1 VVANRETNH
10 RSTLEVKVPIAE
22 IRIASAQY
30 PVDRLGTFA
39 EFEAKLAWWVAEA
52 AAQGAELLVFP
63 EYGSMELASLFGPE
77 AEGNIQEAID
87 AITSILPQVDDLHA
101 ALARR
106 HGVHI
111 VAASAA
117 VRRGRMIPNTARLF
131 TPAGEIGIQDKRIM
145 TPGER
150 EWGVTPDG
158 PVRAFETRLG
168 IIGVAICYDV
178 EFPLIARAQVAAGAQ
193 VIVAPSCTETI
204 AGYNRVRIGAMARAL
219 ENQCISVQ
227 SPLVGEA
234 PWSAAVERNRGMA
247 AVYGPPDRGFAEDG
261 IIAVGRLDEPRW
273 VYGAADLAAID
284 LVRREG
290 MVLNHRHWEEQGA
303 APPAP
308 AELVT
313 LL

>member
-1 VVANRETNH
+1 MT
-10 RSTLEVKVPIAE
+10 E
-22 IRIASAQY
+22 IRIASAQF

-52 AAQGAELLVFP
+52 AGQGAELVVFP
-63 EYGSMELASLFGPE
+63 EYGSMELASLFGLE
-77 AEGNIQEAID
+77 AEGDVRKAID
-87 AITSILPQVDDLHA
+87 AITSILPQVDELHA

-106 HGVHI
+106 HRVHI

-117 VRRGRMIPNTARLF
+117 VRRGRATPNVARLF
-131 TPAGEIGIQDKRIM
+131 TPAGEVGIQDKRIM

-158 PVRAFETRLG
+158 PVRAFETKLG
-168 IIGVAICYDV
+168 VIGIAICYDV

-193 VIVAPSCTETI
+193 VIIAPSCTETM

-234 PWSAAVERNRGMA
+234 PWSAAVERNRGLA
-247 AVYGPPDRGFAEDG
+247 GIYGPPDRGFADDG
-261 IIAVGRLDEPRW
+261 VIAEGRLDEPQW
-273 VYGAADLAAID
+273 VYAAADLSAID
-284 LVRREG
+284 LVRRQG
-290 MVLNHRHWEEQGA
+290 MVLNHRHWDEQGVP
-303 APPAP
+303 APSP